1 MKKCLYLLLLVCLCS
16 CATQHGVSK
25 VHTSHSARVDKA
37 SVSATMGAQSLH
49 LTVSMQTVVDSLVIM
64 SVQILPG
71 VEIYRLEATPQ
82 QCKVIDKVNRR
93 FAVSDYKALRAL
105 TTPAVTYDQLQHI
118 ACGIPQRKSK
128 KQMTDYQF
136 LCLGIPL
143 TLHIDYPVIRYNEP
157 MTLTPARTTMYK
169 QVTLQELIR

>member
-1 MKKCLYLLLLVCLCS
+1 MKKCLYLFLLLCLCS
-16 CATQHGVSK
+16 CAAQQGISK
-25 VHTSHSARVDKA
+25 AHTYRSARVDKA
-37 SVSATMGAQSLH
+37 PVTATMGAQSLR

-71 VEIYRLEATPQ
+71 VEVYRLEATPQ

-105 TTPAVTYDQLQHI
+105 TTPALTYNQLQRI
-118 ACGIPQRKSK
+118 ACGVPQKKSK
-128 KQMTDYQF
+128 KHVTDYQF
-136 LCLGIPL
+136 LCLGTPL

-157 MTLTPARTTMYK
+157 MTLTPARTLMYK
-169 QVTLQELIR
+169 QVDWKDLAR